1 MAMNGTTFDIEVIAA
16 GAGKIQS
23 FHDSATIFRP
33 GERGDCAY
41 IVTAGKVEMVE
52 KGRAVELLS
61 KGEIFGELALLDNEP
76 RTATA
81 VACGPVELIPID
93 RALFEVL
100 MRDDSDFAL
109 TIVQL
114 LARSL
119 RATMKVLE
127 SCVEDLKTATDT
139 EGGEG
144 AGEVRQ
150 AG

>member
-16 GAGKIQS
+16 GAGQTQS

-41 IVTAGKVEMVE
+41 IVTAGKVEMIE

-81 VACGPVELIPID
+81 VACGPVDLIPID

-127 SCVEDLKTATDT
+127 SCVEDLKAATDA
-139 EGGEG
+139 ES
-144 AGEVRQ
+144 GEVRQ